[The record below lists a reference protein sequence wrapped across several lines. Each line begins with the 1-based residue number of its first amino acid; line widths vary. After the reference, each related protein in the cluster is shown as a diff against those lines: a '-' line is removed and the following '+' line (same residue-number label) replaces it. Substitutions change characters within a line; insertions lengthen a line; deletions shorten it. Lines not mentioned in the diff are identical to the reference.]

1 MEGVTYTGNYTT
13 AGSQDGYNPY
23 KYTTKAPFGSESFE
37 PEPLNIQGA
46 VGIIT
51 VLLGI
56 VLFNL

>member
-1 MEGVTYTGNYTT
+1 MKGVTYTGDY
-13 AGSQDGYNPY
+13 QIVDDYNPY
-23 KYTTKAPFGSESFE
+23 HYTDKAPFGSESFE